1 MAKFKFDKEDVRQHL
16 QMQQDIINRMAANS
30 SNCKT
35 WLITII
41 AALTA
46 LQITRNDIQSYGWLF
61 IALCIMF
68 WYLDSFY
75 LGLEKVHR
83 DKEKEFVD
91 KLKELNLDT
100 EINLSDIPK
109 IYRFSTVG
117 EDGKTHNIRHAFSA
131 MWNSSTTPFYGLMIV
146 LSLILSYGSCIF
158 NMFKCNG

>member
-61 IALCIMF
+61 IALCVMF

-83 DKEKEFVD
+83 KKEKEFVD
-91 KLKELNLDT
+91 KVKELDMDADLAPSLLPN
-100 EINLSDIPK
+100 
-109 IYRFSTVG
+109 IYNFSTAD
-117 EDGKTHNIRHAFSA
+117 EEGKTHNVRHAFRA

-146 LSLILSYGSCIF
+146 LSILLSYGNCII
-158 NMFKCNG
+158 NIFKCNG

>member
-1 MAKFKFDKEDVRQHL
+1 MAKFKFDREDIRQHL

-35 WLITII
+35 WLITIM

-61 IALCIMF
+61 IALCVMF

-83 DKEKEFVD
+83 NKEKEFVD
-91 KLKELNLDT
+91 KVKDLDLDAD
-100 EINLSDIPK
+100 IDSSDLPN
-109 IYRFSTVG
+109 IYSFSTADT
-117 EDGKTHNIRHAFSA
+117 DGKTHNIRHAFIA
-131 MWNSSTTPFYGLMIV
+131 MLNSSTTPFYGLMII
-146 LSLILSYGSCIF
+146 LSFLLSYGSCII
-158 NMFKCNG
+158 NI